1 MSFMGRKN
9 DTVDLPVPLRGELRE
24 RFCAFYR
31 ELAATD
37 PDLTPS
43 SLAAQLLSDILS
55 DDLLAERLS
64 SPLH

>member
-1 MSFMGRKN
+1 MGRKN
-9 DTVDLPVPLRGELRE
+9 DIVDLPVPLGGELRA

-37 PDLTPS
+37 PNLTPS
-43 SLAAQLLSDILS
+43 GLAAQLLADILD
-55 DDLLAERLS
+55 DDLIGERLS